1 MNKNYLS
8 LKKKVEKLEKQ
19 LKSNKNIVIS
29 FIDFNTMNE
38 TYILTYS
45 TENGTQFKKEFKSL
59 EELEKKVVDLSPKVI
74 ITGEDKLED
83 W

>member
-29 FIDFNTMNE
+29 FIDFNAMNE
-38 TYILTYS
+38 IYILTYS

-83 W
+83 